1 MKKNIQV
8 CKIKNYLKIDICI
21 VTCIVTCL
29 KKIHFLYY
37 KNIDFLCHIH
47 DKN

>member
-1 MKKNIQV
+1 MKKISKPV
-8 CKIKNYLKIDICI
+8 ELKITKIDIC
-21 VTCIVTCL
+21 TVTCL

-47 DKN
+47 DEN